1 MNCSAQEIYT
11 LLRHYDKILLTAHVS
26 PDGDAIGS
34 LLALWHWLQL
44 QGKKAVMVIDD
55 DIDDRYDFL
64 NGLQY
69 INKPEQVETDDSW
82 LTVVLDATGL
92 GRIGQ
97 AEKLVRGKVLNI
109 DHHISNE
116 HFAQW
121 EYVRPDCAATG
132 EILTYLFDLWQR
144 DWNTAM
150 ADALYT
156 AIATDCGFFK
166 FNNTTGHTLRMAAIL
181 VDHGARP
188 DFISEHLD
196 ARSLEKALSK
206 VL

>member
-11 LLRHYDKILLTAHVS
+11 LLCHYDKILLTAHVS

-64 NGLQY
+64 DGLQY
-69 INKPEQVETDDSW
+69 INKPDQVETDDSW

-97 AEKLVRGKVLNI
+97 VESLVRGKVLNI

-132 EILTYLFDLWQR
+132 E
-144 DWNTAM
+144 
-150 ADALYT
+150 
-156 AIATDCGFFK
+156 
-166 FNNTTGHTLRMAAIL
+166 
-181 VDHGARP
+181 
-188 DFISEHLD
+188 S
-196 ARSLEKALSK
+196 
-206 VL
+206 

>member
-64 NGLQY
+64 DGLQY

-92 GRIGQ
+92 GRIG
-97 AEKLVRGKVLNI
+97 
-109 DHHISNE
+109 
-116 HFAQW
+116 
-121 EYVRPDCAATG
+121 
-132 EILTYLFDLWQR
+132 
-144 DWNTAM
+144 
-150 ADALYT
+150 
-156 AIATDCGFFK
+156 
-166 FNNTTGHTLRMAAIL
+166 
-181 VDHGARP
+181 
-188 DFISEHLD
+188 
-196 ARSLEKALSK
+196 
-206 VL
+206 